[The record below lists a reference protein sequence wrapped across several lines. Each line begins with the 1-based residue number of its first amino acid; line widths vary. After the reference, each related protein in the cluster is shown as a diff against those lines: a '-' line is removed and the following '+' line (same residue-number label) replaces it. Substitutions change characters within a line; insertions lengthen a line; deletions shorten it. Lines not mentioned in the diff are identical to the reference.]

1 MPINLTDYNKM
12 VVGNTVVHQGTPPE
26 PGLVK
31 LRKKLAEEQK
41 QIVQAQQTSVSTSL
55 KTSAYQQDMLTNK

>member
-12 VVGNTVVHQGTPPE
+12 IVGGTVVHQGVPPE

-31 LRKKLAEEQK
+31 LRKKLAEEQQ
-41 QIVQAQQTSVSTSL
+41 QIAEAQKTSVSSSL
-55 KTSAYQQDMLTNK
+55 KTSAYQQDMITNK